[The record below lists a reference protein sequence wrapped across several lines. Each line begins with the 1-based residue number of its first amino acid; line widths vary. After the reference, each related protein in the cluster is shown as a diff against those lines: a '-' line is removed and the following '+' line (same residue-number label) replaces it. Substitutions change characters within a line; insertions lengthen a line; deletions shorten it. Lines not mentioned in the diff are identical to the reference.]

1 MLSQHSNVL
10 VSWYTSAWRS
20 GEHSTHAVLL
30 QVCDREDSETY
41 AKRTIT
47 EIETCLGFTFHGA
60 AEEEAPE
67 TITNAELE
75 VCMVI
80 AAWQQQGW
88 RQPKQQQQYTPDSY
102 VLQAAANHAG
112 SSQQ

>member
-1 MLSQHSNVL
+1 MRTIRYLRVHSCNSSCFKKSQTV
-10 VSWYTSAWRS
+10 AWRVVAGCLS
-20 GEHSTHAVLL
+20 SNCTTSAVLL

-75 VCMVI
+75 VCRRSA
-80 AAWQQQGW
+80 AAWQQRRWQ
-88 RQPKQQQQYTPDSY
+88 
-102 VLQAAANHAG
+102 
-112 SSQQ
+112 

>member
-1 MLSQHSNVL
+1 MAQQQALNACCAPSLGCAATLISCCV
-10 VSWYTSAWRS
+10 A
-20 GEHSTHAVLL
+20 L

-75 VCMVI
+75 VGRMQMLPCSC
-80 AAWQQQGW
+80 
-88 RQPKQQQQYTPDSY
+88 TE
-102 VLQAAANHAG
+102 
-112 SSQQ
+112 SSGCSNNRF